1 MNKIREVV
9 VVSGKGGTGKTSVVG
24 ALVSLLTNRVAADC
38 DVDAANLHMIL
49 NPVILEEK
57 EFIGGKKAIID
68 PLKCTGC
75 GTCREVC
82 RFGAIS
88 EEYAVNHRSCEGC
101 GACYVLCPAG
111 AVDFPSSLA
120 GSCYICRD
128 KDGGPFVYAELLPGE
143 ENSGKLVAMVR
154 NEARVLAEQ
163 NSIPLIV
170 IDGPPGIG
178 CPVISSMTGT
188 HVAVVVTEPTISGL
202 HDLERI
208 IDLARFFECKTGVIV
223 NKSDVNPEYC
233 KRIEDYCLTKGST
246 FLGAIPYEPKITEA
260 QIQATTI
267 LDSAPDSEASE
278 VIRMIHKKLV
288 EIVEEL

>member
-1 MNKIREVV
+1 MNNIREVV

-24 ALVSLLTNRVAADC
+24 SLVSLFPKRVAADC

-57 EFIGGKKAIID
+57 EFIGGKKAHID
-68 PLKCTGC
+68 PGKCTLC
-75 GTCREVC
+75 GKCREVC
-82 RFGAIS
+82 RFDAIS
-88 EEYAVNHRSCEGC
+88 EEFFVNPRICEGC
-101 GACYVLCPAG
+101 GACYFLCPAG
-111 AVDFPSSLA
+111 AVDFPSSR
-120 GSCYICRD
+120 GGTCYVCKD
-128 KDGGPFVYAELLPGE
+128 KSANPFIYADLLPGE

-154 NEARVLAEQ
+154 NEARALAEKE
-163 NSIPLIV
+163 NLSLVV

-188 HVAVVVTEPTISGL
+188 HVALIVTEPTISGL

-208 IDLARFFECKTGVIV
+208 IDLARFFRCKTGVIV

-233 KRIEDYCLTKGST
+233 TCIEERCLAKGAI
-246 FLGAIPYEPKITEA
+246 FLGAIPYDPRVTEA

-267 LDSAPDSEASE
+267 LDNAPDSTTSE
-278 VIRMIHKKLV
+278 IIRTIHNKLSK
-288 EIVEEL
+288 ILEEL